1 MSNYK
6 DSDKRDEKN
15 KNDEEIVT
23 DDIEVSKLGKGTKK
37 NIDNVEKESDERNR
51 MDMIDDKEYDEKYQ
65 IGESKEGDLES
76 EETETDEIYQIEN
89 PE

>member
-23 DDIEVSKLGKGTKK
+23 DDIEFSKLGKGTKK

-51 MDMIDDKEYDEKYQ
+51 MDMIDDK
-65 IGESKEGDLES
+65 
-76 EETETDEIYQIEN
+76 
-89 PE
+89 